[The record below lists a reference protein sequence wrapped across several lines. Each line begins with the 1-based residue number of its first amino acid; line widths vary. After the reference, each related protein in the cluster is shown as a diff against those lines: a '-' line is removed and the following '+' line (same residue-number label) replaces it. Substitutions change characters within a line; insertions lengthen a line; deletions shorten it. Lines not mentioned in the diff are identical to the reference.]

1 MVRSEWLSECLRV
14 GSRQPFE
21 SHLLDTVTLTT
32 VSKFAKRNTA
42 AAAAAAR
49 SAAGGGGLQND
60 VINPCWN
67 WPVFQKA
74 QWQMLDGRGCCKSG
88 GIDAAWC
95 SVCRWHVLE
104 GLLVHTFVKC
114 LPPAVHS
121 GDFRSAFLFVV
132 S

>member
-49 SAAGGGGLQND
+49 SAAGGGGLQNA

-74 QWQMLDGRGCCKSG
+74 NGKCWIEEVVANLAESMPRGVVYVDGMSLK
-88 GIDAAWC
+88 
-95 SVCRWHVLE
+95 VC
-104 GLLVHTFVKC
+104 
-114 LPPAVHS
+114 
-121 GDFRSAFLFVV
+121 
-132 S
+132 